1 MPAGSACVRIGDKFA
16 TKVCNN
22 NNTIQV
28 PMVLGFQE
36 ERVEEAR
43 LIPSVMGSSTQLNMP
58 VSPMSVEKIDN

>member
-22 NNTIQV
+22 NNTIQL

-36 ERVEEAR
+36 ERVEGAR
-43 LIPSVMGSSTQLNMP
+43 LMGSSTQLNMP
-58 VSPMSVEKIDN
+58 VSFMSVEKIDN